1 MSLKV
6 INRVVRSII
15 DVDYTIEAKGLSK
28 EDMNRL
34 LFIRNLT
41 ILIELE
47 ERRNL
52 LEEKAGFD
60 ITMFEDPFYE
70 VIENSFRM
78 VFNADQVELI
88 KAYLYELKPDENW
101 DGVLM
106 MDWDV
111 YPQSPNTGESEVKFD
126 TPAKVWDVII
136 QLKDIE
142 E

>member
-78 VFNADQVELI
+78 VFNDDQVELI

>member
-15 DVDYTIEAKGLSK
+15 DVNYTIEAKGLSR

-41 ILIELE
+41 LLLELD

-52 LEEKAGFD
+52 LEEQAGFD
-60 ITMFEDPFYE
+60 VTMFEDPFYE

-78 VFNADQVELI
+78 VFNEDQVELI
-88 KAYLYELKPDENW
+88 KAFLYELKPDEKW

-106 MDWDV
+106 IDWDD

-126 TPAKVWDVII
+126 TPAKVWDLIT
-136 QLKDIE
+136 QLKYPE
-142 E
+142 

>member
-15 DVDYTIEAKGLSK
+15 DVDYTIEEKGLSK
-28 EDMNRL
+28 KDMKRL
-34 LFIRNLT
+34 LFIRSLD

-47 ERRNL
+47 QRRNM

-78 VFNADQVELI
+78 SFNDDQVELI

-106 MDWDV
+106 IDWDV

-126 TPAKVWDVII
+126 TAAKVWDLII
-136 QLKDIE
+136 QLKDTE
-142 E
+142 